1 VADRLERLVNL
12 TATLLDTRRPLTL
25 DELSERVEPRYPE
38 EKTSRRR
45 QFERDKETLRE
56 LGVPIRVETVD
67 GFGAEQAY
75 RIHPDDY
82 YLPELSLTEPEL
94 AALHVAVT
102 AVRLEG
108 DAGREG
114 LAKLGGLAGEGADTA
129 LAELD
134 VSPGLA
140 VLFDAVSRRATVTF
154 SYRGSVRHLDPYGV
168 VLRFGHWYV
177 VGHDRDRDA
186 PRAFRV
192 DRLDAEPEL
201 GPDGGFEPPD
211 AVDPAEYV
219 RADPLTYGEDQP
231 VDAHVLVDA
240 PRAGWVVDQLGE
252 EAVVDRR
259 PDGGIV
265 VSLPVVN
272 RAAFRTW
279 VVDLL
284 DHAEVLSPPEL
295 RVDMVAWL
303 DTVAGGF
310 ATERGPGTPPRRGES
325 EQG

>member
-38 EKTSRRR
+38 DKTSRRR

-201 GPDGGFEPPD
+201 GPDGGFKPPD

-303 DTVAGGF
+303 DAVAGGR
-310 ATERGPGTPPRRGES
+310 A
-325 EQG
+325 